1 MGHGSILDATSI
13 MGAIAVLAGFILV
26 NIGEE
31 TKEGCDDDEEEED
44 STTNTNR
51 DSDVTISPPTCCLES
66 EMKRTAASRQRAAI
80 PRWAAA

>member
-1 MGHGSILDATSI
+1 

-31 TKEGCDDDEEEED
+31 TKEGGDDDEEEED

-51 DSDVTISPPTCCLES
+51 DIYVTISPPTC
-66 EMKRTAASRQRAAI
+66 
-80 PRWAAA
+80 